1 MGKKKSGKAKSGKGK
16 KGKKGDDEQMS
27 MRESILAY
35 QINVKEQALEDL
47 NYEAESLQKKI
58 EKGKERNMK
67 LREEQL
73 GHLNSVVREV
83 RGEEE
88 GDKRDAIAGRAA
100 IEEALHD
107 LWLTDQNESQ
117 EVAAVKKHIEELEA
131 EIAEEMTVFD
141 KWNDYKDYG
150 QYEDEH
156 RIAILEDEI
165 RDNQAT
171 FEEQSKF
178 HQEDLAKNKRAV
190 GSYTDKTVENVKD
203 GAASKAMAKMDKK
216 ERREITDHSWL
227 KQEAVRYKQEVERLE
242 EEVNSLEQGNLALM
256 AKLFD
261 CRLEDLNIS
270 SNLDWITSRPFSSI
284 EKMKFFLTQFDTDT
298 VFANNAIEEK
308 MGIIERDLITHH
320 PLLRP
325 SPFAPQLANQKL
337 PPESQVMGHSEIS
350 YGSLALT
357 NKPQVQRETMLVEKG
372 DGSVE
377 DDRTSGYSSM
387 APSHSLPDTVSS
399 SGAVGAGRGVGGRP
413 THQYNGRQKSATLKA
428 IEERVFGVI
437 GEEDDDDL
445 EMYIEDDDEGID
457 LDDTRSDIDEDL
469 GLNAGEG
476 LANNLVDNHL
486 NLEDDSKD
494 DYLKLGPLELKM
506 LQIVGTQI
514 PIRAP
519 TPPTQEEL
527 ELQVYNPDDWPV
539 THKMLNTIQDES
551 FLSMKNTMSQN
562 SIGKSTA
569 MLERENVMSTTNV
582 LTSSTASKAQMQD
595 TTMMSEASNRPSFAN
610 AESNSR
616 SRQKIES
623 TNG

>member
-270 SNLDWITSRPFSSI
+270 R
-284 EKMKFFLTQFDTDT
+284 KFFLTQFDTDT